1 MNRRQRNQ
9 AASSSMNAPSRPSTT
24 RTAHTSS
31 SLPAAPEPLD
41 SASTIQSLTGAA
53 CFSTGSGWLP
63 APAQQLRTV
72 GALGSHGTVRG
83 SAHGGHG
90 TLPLAPGRGRG

>member
-1 MNRRQRNQ
+1 
-9 AASSSMNAPSRPSTT
+9 MNAPSWPSATH
-24 RTAHTSS
+24 TAHSSS

-41 SASTIQSLTGAA
+41 SASAIQSLTSAV
-53 CFSTGSGWLP
+53 CSSTGSGWLP

-83 SAHGGHG
+83 SVHEGHG